1 MLKLSN
7 NHINDRFFS
16 RYRSFGISVGE
27 STRVFIITQL
37 GLAAFYMD
45 QSGMKEMRDGQQEK
59 PLFKI
64 NYNFK
69 KAATGCCS

>member
-1 MLKLSN
+1 M
-7 NHINDRFFS
+7 
-16 RYRSFGISVGE
+16 GE